1 MKKAE
6 KVKMQPVALWEG
18 NAFVR
23 ASSLGPKGEICV
35 LWTTSESE
43 ILAEGV
49 PGGRV
54 EQAMDYEA
62 VIFKDGQ
69 YIRVPLKNQKWSY
82 HFIEYLSEYELL
94 LASSRSVF
102 HEGGKEERNGRVFD
116 LTGKIT
122 RSFCLGDGINHLSA
136 TEDGRIWTGYFDEGV
151 YGNNHW
157 EPPIGEKGLI
167 GWNTEGNMVEWH
179 DQPQDHFISDC
190 YAMNVVADGEVWFY
204 FYDDFH
210 LGIRKNGETVY
221 RVPDIEGAS
230 IFVVYEDWVL
240 FSGGYGNHSRYF
252 LCERNG
258 DRYRTLQELNLTDAK
273 GRKIDV
279 LSTYARG
286 SKLLLQSAKE
296 SYVFDLAEWIQQCKL

>member
-1 MKKAE
+1 
-6 KVKMQPVALWEG
+6 
-18 NAFVR
+18 
-23 ASSLGPKGEICV
+23 
-35 LWTTSESE
+35 
-43 ILAEGV
+43 
-49 PGGRV
+49 
-54 EQAMDYEA
+54 
-62 VIFKDGQ
+62 
-69 YIRVPLKNQKWSY
+69 
-82 HFIEYLSEYELL
+82 
-94 LASSRSVF
+94 
-102 HEGGKEERNGRVFD
+102 
-116 LTGKIT
+116 
-122 RSFCLGDGINHLSA
+122 
-136 TEDGRIWTGYFDEGV
+136 
-151 YGNNHW
+151 
-157 EPPIGEKGLI
+157 
-167 GWNTEGNMVEWH
+167 MVEWH